1 MATACQLIAD
11 VAGEAVFPLVCRRWS
26 SAQAYLVCSSVWWNC
41 ISAMEYLWMPR
52 DLGSLISGRTYFNI
66 LFVLTAVWAVT
77 VCIGFFK
84 CGWPALLLL
93 TYAKWGLFAA
103 YFWVS
108 VYWACLR
115 GDCI

>member
-1 MATACQLIAD
+1 MWQVRQYFRWYVDDGRPHKLIWFVLVSGGIAFLQWSLSPQTAH
-11 VAGEAVFPLVCRRWS
+11 
-26 SAQAYLVCSSVWWNC
+26 
-41 ISAMEYLWMPR
+41 LWMPR